1 MNSRSAH
8 SPKLYIVFLVSHK
21 YALFIQ
27 ILSSRYTC
35 NHSLRHSV
43 LIQNSSL
50 TNCFL
55 ANALNVILTHS
66 SSFLSLIIL
75 NFSLTAFLRTTRLLP
90 PLKLCFTVTACHVGS
105 SSYCVLYLGT
115 IYGFHM
121 IYSCYVLFASVQL
134 SKALLQND
142 LLYITHRVLQKKN
155 LLLLLYHSA
164 EVKNI
169 QNDEDD

>member
-1 MNSRSAH
+1 
-8 SPKLYIVFLVSHK
+8 
-21 YALFIQ
+21 
-27 ILSSRYTC
+27 
-35 NHSLRHSV
+35 
-43 LIQNSSL
+43 
-50 TNCFL
+50 
-55 ANALNVILTHS
+55 
-66 SSFLSLIIL
+66 
-75 NFSLTAFLRTTRLLP
+75 
-90 PLKLCFTVTACHVGS
+90 
-105 SSYCVLYLGT
+105 
-115 IYGFHM
+115 M